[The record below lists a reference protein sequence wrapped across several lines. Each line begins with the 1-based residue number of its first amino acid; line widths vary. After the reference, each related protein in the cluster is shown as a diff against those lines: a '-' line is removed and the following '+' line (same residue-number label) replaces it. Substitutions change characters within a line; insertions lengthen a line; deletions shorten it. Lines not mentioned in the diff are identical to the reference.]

1 MNYSY
6 YCGIDI
12 SKQHLDFCLVDG
24 AGRQLGQYRCGNG
37 SAEIARLVEA
47 LPVPEPGQVLFCAEH
62 TGMYG
67 YGLARVAAGQSLALW
82 MEHPAQI
89 KACSGVQRGKSDPAD
104 AARIARYAQR
114 YRDRAVLAQP
124 ETEPLQPLRQLQ
136 SERALMVADRAKYKG
151 QLTDQQAYMEPGA
164 YRAKSERLGAI
175 IAVFDQQIACID
187 QKIEQLLQADPVLAR
202 QNRLL
207 QSIPGV
213 GPRLALA
220 MIVLTGGFTRFECPR
235 AFCCYSGVA
244 PFRWHSGSQTHSR
257 GRVSHRADKR
267 IKSLLHMGAL
277 AVIARPGELQ
287 DYYRRKCGE
296 GKPKLSVI
304 NAVRGKL
311 VHRMF
316 AVIKR
321 NQPYQPIL
329 ETTA

>member
-6 YCGIDI
+6 FCGIDI
-12 SKQHLDFCLVDG
+12 SKQHLDFCLLDACGLIV
-24 AGRQLGQYRCGNG
+24 REQRCSNCPG
-37 SAEIARLVEA
+37 EIAELVEK
-47 LPVPEPGQVLFCAEH
+47 LPVDDTGQVLFCAEH

-67 YGLARVAAGQSLALW
+67 YGLGKVAGEQSLALW

-89 KACSGVQRGKSDPAD
+89 KACSGVQRGKTDPAD
-104 AARIARYAQR
+104 ATRIARYARR

-124 ETEPLQPLRQLQ
+124 EPRQIEQLRYLQ
-136 SERALMVADRAKYKG
+136 SERVLMVADRAKYKG
-151 QLTDQQAYMEPGA
+151 QLTDQQSHMDPGA
-164 YRAKSERLGAI
+164 YADKAVRLAAI
-175 IAVFDQQIACID
+175 IAVFDEQIALID
-187 QKIEQLLQADPVLAR
+187 QKIEHLLQADPVLAR

-207 QSIPGV
+207 QSVPGV

-220 MIVLTGGFTRFECPR
+220 MIVLTGGFTRFTGPR

-244 PFRWHSGSQTHSR
+244 PFVWHSGAQTQSR

-277 AVIARPGELQ
+277 AAVGRAGELQ
-287 DYYRRKCGE
+287 DYYRRKCEE
-296 GKPKLSVI
+296 GKPKMSVI
-304 NAVRGKL
+304 NAVRSKL

-321 NQPYQPIL
+321 GQPYQPL
-329 ETTA
+329 LVEGA